1 MWYVECYCDVELGI
15 FSTEEK
21 ARAALVAYHGNEADA
36 NQFGRLREYT
46 VDIFENSDGQQLDYR
61 DTAPTSPVQPLP
73 GQLPPSVAL
82 LPPSTSY
89 TPAQALQA
97 SMHHAE
103 HLEQLL
109 VIGQY
114 HPEPGTDK
122 QLFFCIGSRLDLG
135 KALWLH
141 RRLGL
146 YIDENA

>member
-1 MWYVECYCDVELGI
+1 METISVPLEMFLGWQ
-15 FSTEEK
+15 
-21 ARAALVAYHGNEADA
+21 RAFNCAGMGAEWHEMQKVL
-36 NQFGRLREYT
+36 
-46 VDIFENSDGQQLDYR
+46 DGHAQR
-61 DTAPTSPVQPLP
+61 PAAPASPVQALP

-103 HLEQLL
+103 HMEQLL

-122 QLFFCIGSRLDLG
+122 QVFFCIGSRLDLG